1 MRRLRQLRATLGHI
15 IPRADEEGGHVA
27 AQARS
32 VGLEVRELTAALQ
45 RAEEA
50 AHALKADLV
59 RLHAQWA
66 EAAQRGDAPGR
77 MRDLLM
83 PPMEG
88 LLCRL
93 RDEQERHGEWER
105 GLRRAVVALREV
117 SQVVLRSR
125 GLEGELEEEE
135 EEEERQGG
143 AATQIGIADEEE
155 EEEDG
160 GAHRQGAA
168 AGARLGGRADAD
180 HADRWAKQTAGLARL
195 ASQREAGPSA
205 SQQRAALPPERG
217 AGAQSGR
224 APLKPKAG
232 PEGVRR
238 VVLARRPGDEEGTT
252 LAAQRPSD
260 PTPVTASPEDG
271 RAGRGGAPVVSRFAG
286 AADWLEGSLRRRDA
300 AAAPSAEVEQGVDD
314 SFDQESDFA

>member
-1 MRRLRQLRATLGHI
+1 
-15 IPRADEEGGHVA
+15 
-27 AQARS
+27 
-32 VGLEVRELTAALQ
+32 
-45 RAEEA
+45 
-50 AHALKADLV
+50 
-59 RLHAQWA
+59 
-66 EAAQRGDAPGR
+66 
-77 MRDLLM
+77 
-83 PPMEG
+83 MEG

-125 GLEGELEEEE
+125 GLEGELQEEE

-160 GAHRQGAA
+160 
-168 AGARLGGRADAD
+168 
-180 HADRWAKQTAGLARL
+180 
-195 ASQREAGPSA
+195 
-205 SQQRAALPPERG
+205 
-217 AGAQSGR
+217 GAQSGR